1 MPLRLHVS
9 AAILGCVFA
18 DDGIPRY
25 PPAPDNGRVSL
36 DSFATFSSSK
46 YTTPV
51 QDTPFWATPGAPPVD
66 FHGDRTSECLEALT
80 AKGDGK
86 FEWLNESQQVAHGT
100 CSDVKTHFSLCEHAP
115 PRECLISRI
124 PWQTATSAI
133 SCCFHCCMHYWQD
146 NLGLSDIYRH
156 WFENKEDPMLKDWD
170 YSGGYKFFGGSPGV
184 LDPKDQV
191 SFVPDLDS
199 VVLTV
204 NSVRRFS
211 LFMWNKQTHDT
222 DGRPSKGYVMH
233 NSTRFVRQNG
243 GGGVVQLHGP
253 RSLHSPNG
261 ETTALFVDEVIDYVT
276 SHPVST
282 LYIQDTWK
290 LRDYSFAR
298 LHTSL
303 SEPAY
308 PNGGH
313 FFAMNTFASA
323 GDGPIVAIP
332 LGTDTAKFERDVGD
346 LNQNRNRSQLLMCCC
361 MTNRANRGTRIRE
374 LESMSGGVCS
384 DLNVRKVSPKE
395 FARRMANSKF
405 VLSPIGAGN
414 QCFRD
419 SEIIA
424 AGGVAILDGFL
435 SGGHNL
441 RGGLDLFDSS
451 MPAIHVPLCNKPAGG
466 PKNRSFSEPIS
477 SNGISGRLN
486 YCYPESMTKEWFE
499 KEYAKLEARRHKLNV
514 AKVYWPYWLYHVF
527 IQVPARGTVPFVE
540 ANAYAPK
547 AEDLH

>member
-100 CSDVKTHFSLCEHAP
+100 CSDMKTHFSLCEHAP

-204 NSVRRFS
+204 NSVRRFRCS
-211 LFMWNKQTHDT
+211 CGTNKLMIQMVALQRDMSCIIQHGLFGKM
-222 DGRPSKGYVMH
+222 
-233 NSTRFVRQNG
+233 
-243 GGGVVQLHGP
+243 VV
-253 RSLHSPNG
+253 G
-261 ETTALFVDEVIDYVT
+261 ELFNCMDLVAYTAPMVKRLRCLWMRLSIM
-276 SHPVST
+276 SRLT
-282 LYIQDTWK
+282 L
-290 LRDYSFAR
+290 
-298 LHTSL
+298 
-303 SEPAY
+303 
-308 PNGGH
+308 
-313 FFAMNTFASA
+313 
-323 GDGPIVAIP
+323 
-332 LGTDTAKFERDVGD
+332 
-346 LNQNRNRSQLLMCCC
+346 
-361 MTNRANRGTRIRE
+361 
-374 LESMSGGVCS
+374 
-384 DLNVRKVSPKE
+384 
-395 FARRMANSKF
+395 
-405 VLSPIGAGN
+405 
-414 QCFRD
+414 
-419 SEIIA
+419 
-424 AGGVAILDGFL
+424 
-435 SGGHNL
+435 
-441 RGGLDLFDSS
+441 
-451 MPAIHVPLCNKPAGG
+451 
-466 PKNRSFSEPIS
+466 
-477 SNGISGRLN
+477 
-486 YCYPESMTKEWFE
+486 
-499 KEYAKLEARRHKLNV
+499 
-514 AKVYWPYWLYHVF
+514 
-527 IQVPARGTVPFVE
+527 
-540 ANAYAPK
+540 
-547 AEDLH
+547 